1 MRRGQ
6 VLISIALILAL
17 GAFIIYAIWYLF
29 IGNPF
34 WEQPWY
40 TGQHE
45 SGESITTVQAKDLSE
60 TEVIDF
66 LMSGGVVSVEIS
78 DDLNKTYLEY
88 NLDVEVNG
96 SHAWNQHNVQATNAI
111 RCITRNG
118 TVRILSEKLS
128 RNLHLICTDPS
139 TGKSYVVIVEKIKQ
153 AVKAY
158 ANATTRFIT
167 AFELIDETVE
177 KYIEYETKIK
187 CIVINLQFSA
197 GEVFFG
203 PK

>member
-1 MRRGQ
+1 MRRSQIGQ
-6 VLISIALILAL
+6 GLVEVSLGLAVAVVVL
-17 GAFIIYAIWYLF
+17 YAIWYLF

-34 WEQPWY
+34 WKQSWASGEK
-40 TGQHE
+40 E
-45 SGESITTVQAKDLSE
+45 SGGSYSQVQARDL
-60 TEVIDF
+60 TENEIIDF
-66 LMSGGVVSVEIS
+66 LFAGGTVEVEIS
-78 DDLNKTYLEY
+78 QGLYESY

-111 RCITRNG
+111 RCVTRNG
-118 TVRILSEKLS
+118 TVKILSEKLS
-128 RNLHLICTDPS
+128 RNLHLICTDSS

-158 ANATTRFIT
+158 SNATTKFIT
-167 AFELIDETVE
+167 AWELIDETVE
-177 KYIEYETKIK
+177 KYVQYETKIK

-203 PK
+203 PR